1 MITETLISALGG
13 GLLRMVPEVLAH
25 FDKKNE
31 RKHEL
36 SMADKQ
42 LEFAKAKGSID
53 LQVAQETHAGQVEVG
68 MVHALVEA
76 TKAQAK
82 PTGIKWVDALSAM
95 VRPSITLSFFLLYAC
110 VKVHWIFTGN
120 SQLWTDDD
128 WNIMSAIFMFWF
140 CGRPWEKWNRK

>member
-1 MITETLISALGG
+1 MITETFISALGG

-53 LQVAQETHAGQVEVG
+53 LQVAQETHEVEVG
-68 MVHALVEA
+68 MVQALVEA

-95 VRPSITLSFFLLYAC
+95 VRPSITLSFFLLYAG
-110 VKVHWIFTGN
+110 VKVYWIFTGN

-140 CGRPWEKWNRK
+140 CGRPWEKWSKK

>member
-1 MITETLISALGG
+1 
-13 GLLRMVPEVLAH
+13 MV
-25 FDKKNE
+25 
-31 RKHEL
+31 
-36 SMADKQ
+36 Q
-42 LEFAKAKGSID
+42 
-53 LQVAQETHAGQVEVG
+53 
-68 MVHALVEA
+68 ALVEA

-95 VRPSITLSFFLLYAC
+95 VRPSITLSFFILYAC